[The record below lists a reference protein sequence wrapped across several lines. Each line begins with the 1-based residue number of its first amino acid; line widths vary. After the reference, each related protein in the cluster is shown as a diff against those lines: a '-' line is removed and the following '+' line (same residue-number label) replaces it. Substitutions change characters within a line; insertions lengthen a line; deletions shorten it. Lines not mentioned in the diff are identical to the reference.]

1 MDNKPVTFEDR
12 EPSDA
17 GRQWSGFAEIDQ
29 AIAENRLTEYRLRK
43 SWSDPFARRLGIVI
57 AIMFAGFAAFV
68 IIQDVF

>member
-1 MDNKPVTFEDR
+1 MESENDKLNPPEKPSAAPDWR
-12 EPSDA
+12 
-17 GRQWSGFAEIDQ
+17 GFAEIDQ